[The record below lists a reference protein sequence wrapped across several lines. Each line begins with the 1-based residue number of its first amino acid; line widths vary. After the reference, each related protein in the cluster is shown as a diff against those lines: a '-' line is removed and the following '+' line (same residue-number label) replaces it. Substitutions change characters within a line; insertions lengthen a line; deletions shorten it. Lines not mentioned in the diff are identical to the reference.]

1 MSAFS
6 SLSEFWQTMLPFI
19 MLVEIVLEIG
29 LFMYQLLRSNKPVR
43 SLLSLAVMAV
53 MIPLLFSVSR
63 ADPDNIGDAFL
74 LGAPW
79 LIFAAAIFLAAV
91 HFAIALPREY
101 RRKKNEL
108 SPFSIKEA
116 TDKLPM
122 GICFADPNGRIILC
136 NNRMRRLSFALCGH
150 ELQIKSDMENA
161 LSVPDRSVTVKDDC
175 YILPDKTVWQFRTQ
189 TITVESD
196 DRWQQITAHNV
207 TELYNGYQ
215 KQEEINEEL
224 AEVNRKLRKMYARME
239 DDVKEKES
247 LDLKVYIHDT
257 IGRSLLTIRDII
269 DSGEDTERKLET
281 LQNAIGMLASNRV
294 TSVSTMDEVK
304 RTAQQL
310 GVAVKIDGYL
320 PRDTAAEE
328 LTAKQLG
335 VAVEVE
341 GYLPRDTAAEELT
354 VAAAKECVTNCIK
367 HADGNEVYIRIAQR
381 GERYDVTIT
390 NNGKIP
396 TEPIKEGS
404 GLSTL
409 RRSIESSGGE
419 MHISHNPRFALLITI
434 PAKENEL

>member
-53 MIPLLFSVSR
+53 MIPLLFSVSQ

-74 LGAPW
+74 LDAPW

-161 LSVPDRSVTVKDDC
+161 LSAPDRSVTVKDDC

-189 TITVESD
+189 NITVDSD
-196 DRWQQITAHNV
+196 NRWQQITAHNV

-224 AEVNRKLRKMYARME
+224 AEVNRKLEA
-239 DDVKEKES
+239 
-247 LDLKVYIHDT
+247 
-257 IGRSLLTIRDII
+257 
-269 DSGEDTERKLET
+269 

-310 GVAVKIDGYL
+310 GVAVKID
-320 PRDTAAEE
+320 
-328 LTAKQLG
+328 
-335 VAVEVE
+335 

-434 PAKENEL
+434 PAKEMSL

>member
-1 MSAFS
+1 MY
-6 SLSEFWQTMLPFI
+6 LKRKKVTGNEC
-19 MLVEIVLEIG
+19 MLVEIVLESG

-53 MIPLLFSVSR
+53 MIPLLFSVSQ

-150 ELQIKSDMENA
+150 ELQIKSDIENA

-189 TITVESD
+189 NITVDGD
-196 DRWQQITAHNV
+196 DRWQQITAHNA

-215 KQEEINEEL
+215 KQEEINKEL
-224 AEVNRKLRKMYARME
+224 AINNLDYIRT
-239 DDVKEKES
+239 EKES

-269 DSGEDTERKLET
+269 DSGEDTERKLEA
-281 LQNAIGMLASNRV
+281 LQTAIGMLASNRV

-304 RTAQQL
+304 RTARQL
-310 GVAVKIDGYL
+310 GVAVKID
-320 PRDTAAEE
+320 
-328 LTAKQLG
+328 
-335 VAVEVE
+335 

-434 PAKENEL
+434 PAKEISL

>member
-1 MSAFS
+1 
-6 SLSEFWQTMLPFI
+6 
-19 MLVEIVLEIG
+19 
-29 LFMYQLLRSNKPVR
+29 
-43 SLLSLAVMAV
+43 
-53 MIPLLFSVSR
+53 
-63 ADPDNIGDAFL
+63 
-74 LGAPW
+74 
-79 LIFAAAIFLAAV
+79 
-91 HFAIALPREY
+91 
-101 RRKKNEL
+101 
-108 SPFSIKEA
+108 
-116 TDKLPM
+116 M

-189 TITVESD
+189 NITVDSD

-215 KQEEINEEL
+215 KQEEINKEL
-224 AEVNRKLRKMYARME
+224 AEVNRKLRNMYARME

-269 DSGEDTERKLET
+269 DSGEDTERKLEA

-304 RTAQQL
+304 RTARQL
-310 GVAVKIDGYL
+310 GVAVKID
-320 PRDTAAEE
+320 
-328 LTAKQLG
+328 
-335 VAVEVE
+335 

-409 RRSIESSGGE
+409 RRSIESSDGE

-434 PAKENEL
+434 PAKEISL

>member
-1 MSAFS
+1 
-6 SLSEFWQTMLPFI
+6 
-19 MLVEIVLEIG
+19 
-29 LFMYQLLRSNKPVR
+29 
-43 SLLSLAVMAV
+43 
-53 MIPLLFSVSR
+53 
-63 ADPDNIGDAFL
+63 
-74 LGAPW
+74 
-79 LIFAAAIFLAAV
+79 
-91 HFAIALPREY
+91 
-101 RRKKNEL
+101 
-108 SPFSIKEA
+108 
-116 TDKLPM
+116 M

-189 TITVESD
+189 NITVDSD

-215 KQEEINEEL
+215 KQEEINKEL

-269 DSGEDTERKLET
+269 DSGENTERKLEA

-304 RTAQQL
+304 RTARQL
-310 GVAVKIDGYL
+310 GVAVKID
-320 PRDTAAEE
+320 
-328 LTAKQLG
+328 
-335 VAVEVE
+335 

-409 RRSIESSGGE
+409 RRSIESSDGE

-434 PAKENEL
+434 PTKEISL

>member
-19 MLVEIVLEIG
+19 MLVEIVLEIW

-53 MIPLLFSVSR
+53 MIPLLFSVSQ

-74 LGAPW
+74 LDAPW

-175 YILPDKTVWQFRTQ
+175 YILPDKTVWQFRAHTMERMLMQ
-189 TITVESD
+189 KLDDCHVVISESPD
-196 DRWQQITAHNV
+196 ATAEWCKTHRPDV
-207 TELYNGYQ
+207 L
-215 KQEEINEEL
+215 L
-224 AEVNRKLRKMYARME
+224 MEVKAYSPWMFKERMA
-239 DDVKEKES
+239 
-247 LDLKVYIHDT
+247 
-257 IGRSLLTIRDII
+257 IRDKVKRNTENCRVILFVDDDTDGELTEKVRQAKREGLIDAFLFGSVSENYFASVI
-269 DSGEDTERKLET
+269 DS
-281 LQNAIGMLASNRV
+281 V
-294 TSVSTMDEVK
+294 
-304 RTAQQL
+304 
-310 GVAVKIDGYL
+310 
-320 PRDTAAEE
+320 
-328 LTAKQLG
+328 
-335 VAVEVE
+335 
-341 GYLPRDTAAEELT
+341 
-354 VAAAKECVTNCIK
+354 
-367 HADGNEVYIRIAQR
+367 
-381 GERYDVTIT
+381 
-390 NNGKIP
+390 
-396 TEPIKEGS
+396 
-404 GLSTL
+404 
-409 RRSIESSGGE
+409 
-419 MHISHNPRFALLITI
+419 
-434 PAKENEL
+434 

>member
-53 MIPLLFSVSR
+53 MIPLLFSVSQ

-74 LGAPW
+74 LDAPW

-161 LSVPDRSVTVKDDC
+161 LSAPDRSVTVKNDC

-189 TITVESD
+189 NITVDSD

-207 TELYNGYQ
+207 TELYNGCQ

-239 DDVKEKES
+239 NDVKEKES

-257 IGRSLLTIRDII
+257 
-269 DSGEDTERKLET
+269 
-281 LQNAIGMLASNRV
+281 IGMLASNRV

-320 PRDTAAEE
+320 PRDT
-328 LTAKQLG
+328 
-335 VAVEVE
+335 V
-341 GYLPRDTAAEELT
+341 AEELT

-434 PAKENEL
+434 PAKEISL

>member
-1 MSAFS
+1 M
-6 SLSEFWQTMLPFI
+6 
-19 MLVEIVLEIG
+19 
-29 LFMYQLLRSNKPVR
+29 
-43 SLLSLAVMAV
+43 
-53 MIPLLFSVSR
+53 MIPLLFSVSQ

-74 LGAPW
+74 LGTPW

-122 GICFADPNGRIILC
+122 GICFADPNGRIILR

-189 TITVESD
+189 NITVDSD
-196 DRWQQITAHNV
+196 DRWQQITVHNV
-207 TELYNGYQ
+207 TELYNGCQ

-269 DSGEDTERKLET
+269 DSGEDTERKLEA

-310 GVAVKIDGYL
+310 GVAVKID
-320 PRDTAAEE
+320 
-328 LTAKQLG
+328 
-335 VAVEVE
+335 

-434 PAKENEL
+434 PAKEISL

>member
-53 MIPLLFSVSR
+53 MIPLLFSVSQ

-74 LGAPW
+74 LDAPW

-189 TITVESD
+189 NITVDSD

-239 DDVKEKES
+239 NDVKEKES

-269 DSGEDTERKLET
+269 
-281 LQNAIGMLASNRV
+281 
-294 TSVSTMDEVK
+294 K
-304 RTAQQL
+304 RTARQL
-310 GVAVKIDGYL
+310 GVAVKID
-320 PRDTAAEE
+320 
-328 LTAKQLG
+328 
-335 VAVEVE
+335 

-434 PAKENEL
+434 PAKEISL